1 MKRTLITLLT
11 AALLAAPAF
20 ADLATKDEK
29 VAGTDLRYR
38 VITPKDY
45 DPAKEYPA
53 VLAFP
58 GGAQSMPMVDGVV
71 ARNWR
76 LEAEKR
82 GYIVVV
88 PAAPAEGLFFQG
100 GSKVFPAFIE
110 KLLKDYKVRG
120 GKFFIAGV
128 SNGGVSAFYVA
139 SHYPKYFI
147 SVTGF
152 PGYLPEA
159 TDAHVA
165 ALKGMCIHMYAGEK
179 DSGWVSTESDQA
191 KVFRS
196 KGYKVTF
203 SVEQGEGHVMRT
215 LEGDKAARL
224 FDNFEQDV
232 KGCQ

>member
-1 MKRTLITLLT
+1 MKQTSIALLT

-29 VAGTDLRYR
+29 IAGTELHYR

-45 DPAKEYPA
+45 DAAKEYYA

-58 GGAQSMPMVDGVV
+58 GGAQTMPMVDGVV

-88 PAAPAEGLFFQG
+88 PSAPAEGLFFQG
-100 GSKVFPAFIE
+100 GSKVFPAFIQ
-110 KLLKDYKVRG
+110 KILADYKVRG
-120 GKFFIAGV
+120 GKLFIAGV
-128 SNGGVSAFYVA
+128 SNGGISAFYVA
-139 SHYPKYFI
+139 SHYPQYFY

-152 PGYLPEA
+152 PGYLPD
-159 TDAHVA
+159 T
-165 ALKGMCIHMYAGEK
+165 ALADRLNGLCIHMYAGEK
-179 DSGWVSTESDQA
+179 DTGWVSIETGQA
-191 KVFRS
+191 KDFRA

-203 SVEQGEGHVMRT
+203 SVEKGEGHVMRT
-215 LEGDKAARL
+215 LEGAGAARL
-224 FDNFEQDV
+224 FDNFEQDL